1 MSWSYGWADP
11 IVLKRRQDIA
21 GHLEEFVDEGSFKI
35 LPIGEA
41 HADLANFAR
50 RVVDSGLLPRENAV
64 GIDPN
69 RAAALFECLFGAGV
83 TDDQIRRLLQGPALA
98 PAVYGI
104 DMKLAEGTF
113 WHADQALMS
122 WCVGNARVEQRGN
135 ADMIT
140 KQVAGRAKIDPL
152 IALLQAGILMSW
164 NPEGVP
170 DLGDFLRNAVM
181 A

>member
-1 MSWSYGWADP
+1 MGA
-11 IVLKRRQDIA
+11 A
-21 GHLEEFVDEGSFKI
+21 GV
-35 LPIGEA
+35 
-41 HADLANFAR
+41 
-50 RVVDSGLLPRENAV
+50 
-64 GIDPN
+64 DPN
-69 RAAALFECLFGAGV
+69 RAAALFESLFTAGV
-83 TDDQIRRLLQGPALA
+83 TDDQVRRLLQGPALA

-122 WCVGNARVEQRGN
+122 WCVGNAKVEQRGN

-152 IALLQAGILMSW
+152 IALLQASILMSW

-170 DLGDFLRNAVM
+170 DISDFLKNAVM